1 MKRKLMLAVLAAVM
15 AFGMSGCLGKES
27 GGELTKQ
34 GMAAIESLDYAAAL
48 NDFEQALQSGED
60 FVLAYRGQGLAYM
73 GLARY
78 QEAVDAFE
86 EALSYTDQKMPETV
100 QDLLLYKA
108 SAQFRMKDYEGTIE
122 SCDAILEDD
131 EVQSADALYLRG
143 ASSLC
148 QGEQDMARTDFD
160 RAVALTPEDYTLY
173 LNIYESYESQN
184 LSAVGDEYLQTALN
198 IVPKN
203 AENYYCIGQIYFY
216 LQQYDLAQNALI
228 SPVEEKY
235 LPALYLMGRIYLAQE
250 DYAHAGSMYETVRQ
264 EDGDSTETYNG
275 LALCCLASGEYDQ
288 ALEYIGLGLAL
299 EGEAGKQ
306 ELYFNEIVAYERK
319 LDFAMAKEKAQAYVQ
334 KYPTDETGQKELE
347 FLSTR

>member
-34 GMAAIESLDYAAAL
+34 GMAAIEALDYTSAL
-48 NDFEQALQSGED
+48 ADFEQALQNGED
-60 FVLAYRGQGLAYM
+60 FVLAYRGMGMAYM

-78 QEAVDAFE
+78 EEAVDAFE
-86 EALSYTDQKMPETV
+86 EALSYTDQKMPKTV
-100 QDLLLYKA
+100 QDLWLYKA
-108 SAQFRMKDYEGTIE
+108 SAQFRLKDYDGTIE
-122 SCDAILEDD
+122 SCDELLEN
-131 EVQSADALYLRG
+131 EETQAADALYLRG

-148 QGEQDMARTDFD
+148 QGDRDRARADFD
-160 RAVALTPEDYTLY
+160 QAVALTPEDYTLY

-198 IVPKN
+198 IVPQD
-203 AENYYCIGQIYFY
+203 AQDYYCIGQIYYY
-216 LQQYDLAQNALI
+216 LQQYDQAQSALI

-250 DYAHAGSMYETVRQ
+250 DYAHAKSMYETVRQ
-264 EDGDSTETYNG
+264 EDGESAETYNG
-275 LALCCLASGEYDQ
+275 LALCCLDSGEYDQ
-288 ALEYIGLGLAL
+288 ALVYISQGLAM
-299 EGEAGKQ
+299 EGETGKQ

-319 LDFAMAKEKAQAYVQ
+319 LDFAAAKEKAQAYVQ
-334 KYPTDETGQKELE
+334 KYPTDEAGQKELE